1 MSGSS
6 TQRRTS
12 GWIGFAALVAVA
24 VYFFGGFA
32 ICAALLVVSFACVRA
47 GMSVSGWR
55 RFALISTGAL
65 LIFLPAFFVVDA
77 LAGTSVLTVR

>member
-1 MSGSS
+1 MTESS

-32 ICAALLVVSFACVRA
+32 ICAALLVVSSACVRA

-55 RFALISTGAL
+55 RVALISAGAL
-65 LIFLPAFFVVDA
+65 LILLPAFFVVDV